1 MRHCAQVVVL
11 LAGIAP
17 GAGAQMTTSLL
28 AQVDGE
34 VQYSGVLGY
43 TVLEDNTTVRTSRS
57 GGNNVRH
64 SVYEFDFGSLPA
76 GAIITSATL
85 KLTTGGILSNT
96 GTAADVFFYAF
107 EGDGLITESDHGNIT
122 PGIEVAAQTYLT
134 GSNGPSIG
142 TLLQIPLNDLS
153 ALQSVAD
160 GGGSFLSIR
169 SQTVNFVTFTI
180 RSLETGVSGTVR
192 PTLEV
197 TYIPA
202 PASLG
207 LLVMAGLYARRRP

>member
-1 MRHCAQVVVL
+1 MRYQAHVVVL
-11 LAGIAP
+11 LAGMVP
-17 GAGAQMTTSLL
+17 VAGAQITTSLL
-28 AQVDGE
+28 AQADGE
-34 VQYSGVLGY
+34 VQFSGVLVY
-43 TVLEDNTTVRTSRS
+43 SVFEDNATVRTTRS

-76 GAIITSATL
+76 GAIITGATL
-85 KLTTGGILSNT
+85 KLTTGGIISNT
-96 GTAADVFFYAF
+96 SAAADVFFYAY
-107 EGDGLITESDHGNIT
+107 EGDGLITADDHGNIT
-122 PGIEVAAQTYLT
+122 PGTEVAAETYLT
-134 GSNGPSIG
+134 SSNGPPTG

-169 SQTVNFVTFTI
+169 SETVNFVTFTI

-207 LLVMAGLYARRRP
+207 LFVMAGLCARRRS